1 MTLFGWYKYTQFLN
15 VWILENSEIL
25 VISGKSLPLGAAELE
40 MMNVKIDRV
49 CWLTQYTF
57 IPFCTQQNPD
67 WSLKMCEVKAMTVC
81 LPFLT
86 EKAIGMM
93 KV

>member
-1 MTLFGWYKYTQFLN
+1 
-15 VWILENSEIL
+15 
-25 VISGKSLPLGAAELE
+25 

-49 CWLTQYTF
+49 CWLTQNTF
-57 IPFCTQQNPD
+57 IPFCTQQKPD
-67 WSLKMCEVKAMTVC
+67 WSLKTCEVKAMTVC

-93 KV
+93 MVWMFFRWLVGWVGIF